1 MDGQS
6 NRPGGSQGD
15 YGDDWA
21 KGLTTQFEQL
31 MSSRRR
37 HDIRQQRAD
46 RLRAG
51 SPALRDSSSHS
62 NLRAPYTP
70 DHSRPTTSHSQSHT
84 QPPVPPMPPS
94 YSSLR
99 HLPLIPTAPAAHDR
113 ESQKFRNLMVALSA
127 TPTKYENPGL
137 LDEALQVIPLDRIY
151 SEAEEESQVLQAQAE
166 SMGDGR
172 KPEWGH
178 QDCVIRALL
187 RWFKRT
193 FFTWVNNPA
202 CPVCLAPTIAR
213 GNTQPTPE
221 ESARGAMRVELYEC
235 SNQACRAF
243 ERFPRY
249 SDVWQLLQ
257 TRRGRCGEWANA
269 FSMLCRAV
277 GGRVRWVWNAED
289 HLWTEVYSD
298 HHKRWVHVD
307 ACEEA
312 WDNPRLY
319 TEGWGKQMSYCI
331 AFSIEGATDVTR
343 RYVRKSEHAAERK
356 KCPEE
361 VMLYIM
367 QEIKQL
373 RRANLSKEQRF
384 ALEKD
389 DAREDRELR
398 SYVLA
403 SITQAVTNMVPG
415 PFPASQQAAAPAP
428 PTRPP
433 PMPQSSSDD
442 QKLPVEQPGRQSGN
456 AEWVAARGENGRR
469 NPHFQDPQDPS
480 RRGF

>member
-1 MDGQS
+1 
-6 NRPGGSQGD
+6 
-15 YGDDWA
+15 
-21 KGLTTQFEQL
+21 
-31 MSSRRR
+31 
-37 HDIRQQRAD
+37 
-46 RLRAG
+46 
-51 SPALRDSSSHS
+51 
-62 NLRAPYTP
+62 
-70 DHSRPTTSHSQSHT
+70 
-84 QPPVPPMPPS
+84 
-94 YSSLR
+94 
-99 HLPLIPTAPAAHDR
+99 
-113 ESQKFRNLMVALSA
+113 MVALSA

-137 LDEALQVIPLDRIY
+137 LDEALHVIPLDRIY

-172 KPEWGH
+172 KAEWGH

-187 RWFKRT
+187 RWFKRS

-202 CPVCLAPTIAR
+202 CPMCLTPTIAR
-213 GNTQPTPE
+213 GMTQPTPE
-221 ESARGAMRVELYEC
+221 ESARGAMRVELYVC
-235 SNQACRAF
+235 SNQGCRAF

-257 TRRGRCGEWANA
+257 TKRGRTGEWANA

-289 HLWTEVYSD
+289 HVWTEVYSD
-298 HHKRWVHVD
+298 HQKRWIHVD
-307 ACEEA
+307 PCEEA

-319 TEGWGKQMSYCI
+319 TEGWGKKMSYCI

-361 VMLYIM
+361 VMLYIT

-373 RRANLSKEQRF
+373 RRANLTKDQRF

-415 PFPASQQAAAPAP
+415 AVTSMPTALPVAPTKPAPAP
-428 PTRPP
+428 PSTN
-433 PMPQSSSDD
+433 DD
-442 QKLPVEQPGRQSGN
+442 HKLPIEQPGRQSGN
-456 AEWVAARGENGRR
+456 SEWVAARGDNGRR
-469 NPHFQDPQDPS
+469 NPYFQDPQDPS
-480 RRGF
+480 RRSS